1 MAMRN
6 TRSKQRRTDLG
17 TILLHAGFI
26 ATAVVALL
34 SGLRIADIAGH
45 VGVARWFESVMPADR
60 PWLLHL
66 SAGYGLLACLCAYAV
81 YVVAAGLRTRIALDA
96 ARLAGLLAGGE
107 RRWQAVNAL
116 LAWTMLATL
125 LALAAT
131 GIAFH
136 LGAAPFL
143 VSVHRWLSWIV
154 CALVPAHLAS
164 QFAAGGTAQ
173 VLRILR
179 PAPEPLPQGQQAR
192 GLGSLVVRGVVPSI
206 RILMLLAGLVAG
218 TGAALAYFGVQRI
231 ARQDIRVVRAKVATD
246 ALLDPD
252 LRASPWASAPM
263 TTVAT
268 AMGTN
273 LGGPGTST
281 VSIRALHDGRT
292 IWMAFTW
299 DDPTRSV
306 EQGALV
312 KTATGWARL
321 TRGQA
326 PVLEDQFAVMFAGT
340 PGDFGP
346 GAFHPGERPLPDR
359 PPSSTGKGLHFTRD
373 GSTVD
378 LWHWHA
384 STGEAMGACGHDRFG
399 PAGQPTT
406 AQASGERPYRGGM
419 QPDRIEGLAV
429 ANIAPEASFAGA
441 VRPLRLPRSGIAA
454 EGILT
459 PSSSVPF
466 GEKEDAMFPEG
477 AVIPGLVAL
486 AEPTEAKVRCRAR
499 WSAGR
504 WTLVA
509 KRNLET
515 GDARDIPLVTGTSV
529 WVAVFDQTV
538 AGHTRHL
545 RPLTLEIEP

>member
-1 MAMRN
+1 MQK
-6 TRSKQRRTDLG
+6 TRSKQRRTDFG

-26 ATAVVALL
+26 ATTLIALS
-34 SGLRIADIAGH
+34 SGLRIADTAGH
-45 VGVARWFESVMPADR
+45 VDVARWLGAVIPVDR

-66 SAGYGLLACLCAYAV
+66 SAGYGLLACLAAHAV
-81 YVVAAGLRTRIALDA
+81 YVTAAGLRTRITLDA
-96 ARLAGLLAGGE
+96 ARLAGLFAGGE
-107 RRWQAVNAL
+107 RRWQAANAL
-116 LAWTMLATL
+116 LAWAMLATL
-125 LALAAT
+125 ALLAAT

-136 LGAAPFL
+136 LGAASTL
-143 VSVHRWLSWIV
+143 VSIHLWLTWIV
-154 CALVPAHLAS
+154 CALLPAHVAS
-164 QFAAGGTAQ
+164 QFAAGGAAQ

-179 PAPEPLPQGQQAR
+179 PAPEPLPQGHEAPSLR
-192 GLGSLVVRGVVPSI
+192 SLVIRGFVPSI
-206 RILMLLAGLVAG
+206 RVLLLLAGILAGAG
-218 TGAALAYFGVQRI
+218 TALAYFGVQRV
-231 ARQDIRVVRAKVATD
+231 ARQDIRVVRVKVA
-246 ALLDPD
+246 AEGLLDPD
-252 LRASPWASAPM
+252 LRAPLWATPPVTS
-263 TTVAT
+263 VAT

-273 LGGPGTST
+273 LGGTGTST

-292 IWMAFTW
+292 IWIAFTW

-312 KTATGWARL
+312 KSAAGWTRL

-359 PPSSTGKGLHFTRD
+359 PPSATGKGLHFTRD

-399 PAGQPTT
+399 PAGQPTP
-406 AQASGERPYRGGM
+406 AQVAGDRPYRGGM

-429 ANIAPEASFAGA
+429 VNMEPEASSPAV
-441 VRPLRLPRSGIAA
+441 VRPMRIPKPGVAA
-454 EGILT
+454 EGILI
-459 PSSSVPF
+459 PSNSVPF
-466 GEKEDAMFPEG
+466 GAKEDAMIPDG
-477 AVIPGLVAL
+477 TVIPGLVAL
-486 AEPTEAKVRCRAR
+486 AEPAEAKVQCRAR

-509 KRNLET
+509 QRSLET
-515 GDARDIPLVTGTSV
+515 GDTRDVPLKTGTSV